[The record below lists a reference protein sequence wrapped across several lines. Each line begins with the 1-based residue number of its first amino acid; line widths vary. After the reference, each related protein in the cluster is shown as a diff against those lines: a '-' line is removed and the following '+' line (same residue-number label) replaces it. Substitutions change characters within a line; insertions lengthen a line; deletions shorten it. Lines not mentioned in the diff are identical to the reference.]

1 MRKVKVNLTK
11 YVATEAGL
19 RYCPAVIT
27 QNGRIKQDIVVVNG
41 KEERHPEGAYY
52 LDWRTN
58 GVRVRLSVGKN
69 GQDALTQRDRKTFEL
84 NAANHG
90 VVLQSEQNNSPTDHS
105 LTAAV
110 ADFLDDTKLTKK
122 PKTVAAYTTALN
134 YFLESCSKRRV
145 EDIERKDLLKFSAF
159 LRDEKELHPR
169 TVYNKFENVM
179 SFLKAQ
185 GVRGLVKKA
194 DWPQYTEEEPEV
206 YEQEELDTLF
216 AACDAEE
223 RLWFEFFLMTG
234 MREQEVMHV
243 YWSDVNFR
251 GATVSV
257 THKPAYGWTPKAYK
271 EREIPIPEK
280 LVASLQTAK
289 AAHDKGCPLVFPT
302 AGCRP
307 KLNFLDDLKAV
318 AERASLKL
326 ENFFLHKFRATFAT
340 WHLWAGVDLR
350 TVQLWLGHSDIE
362 STMRYLKP
370 SRSKATRDKVNATFA
385 GASTGGAQ

>member
-1 MRKVKVNLTK
+1 MRKVRVNITK
-11 YVATEAGL
+11 YISTEAGL

-27 QNGRIKQDIVVVNG
+27 SNGRIKQDIVLVG
-41 KEERHPEGAYY
+41 DKEERHPEGSYY
-52 LDWRTN
+52 LDWREN
-58 GVRVRLSVGKN
+58 GVRTRLSVGKN
-69 GQDALTQRDRKTFEL
+69 AQDALTQRDRKALAL
-84 NAANHG
+84 NAASHG
-90 VVLQSEQNNSPTDHS
+90 MVVQNEQNDSPDKHS

-110 ADFLDDTKLTKK
+110 TDFLDDTKLTKK

-134 YFLESCSKRRV
+134 YFLESCSKRSV

-169 TVYNKFENVM
+169 TCWNKFSNVM

-206 YEQEELDTLF
+206 YEQEELDILF
-216 AACDAEE
+216 GACDADE

-234 MREQEVMHV
+234 EREQEVQYM
-243 YWSDVNFR
+243 YWSDVNLKASTVKVTYKPDR
-251 GATVSV
+251 GWS
-257 THKPAYGWTPKAYK
+257 PKAYK

-280 LVASLQTAK
+280 LVLSLQAAK
-289 AAHDKGCPLVFPT
+289 AKRDKECPLVFPT

-318 AERASLKL
+318 AERAGLKP

-350 TVQLWLGHSDIE
+350 TVQQWLGHSDME

-385 GASTGGAQ
+385 GGVQ